1 MTLILPIVIAVALL
15 ALALGLEVDRAPLFI
30 LLILVFLGLGW
41 ELKRRMRIHP
51 AVVEPGPE
59 GPTAPSR
66 ADEILERMTEGVV
79 VLDETMRPVLANG
92 AARKML
98 GLHGAGLPARLP
110 QDEILGAAHRVLLT
124 QESAEEDVSV
134 WYPDRLT
141 IRVRSTPLE
150 DGSGIIAVLQDATEE
165 LRVQQVRKE
174 FVANASHELKSPVA
188 GLRALAEAITEA
200 MEDDPE
206 NATRFAHRLVEES
219 ERLSRLIVDLLDLS
233 RLENPSLVPRA
244 EVDLSQ
250 VTEREVEALR
260 GDAGEKAI
268 RLRLELPALP
278 ISVHGD
284 EAQLG
289 LIVRNLVENAIRY
302 TPDGGQI
309 EVRLGVI
316 GSDALLEVEDTGIGI
331 PLEAQKRI
339 FERFYRVDKARA
351 RDHGGTGLGLAIVK
365 HAVDLHGGTVAVESE
380 LGRGTTLSVRLPTS
394 TVVAQPRTPETV
406 EN

>member
-1 MTLILPIVIAVALL
+1 MSGTLGTTIGVALL
-15 ALALGLEVDRAPLFI
+15 SLVIGWVLGRR
-30 LLILVFLGLGW
+30 
-41 ELKRRMRIHP
+41 LKSRPQRPISS
-51 AVVEPGPE
+51 PE
-59 GPTAPSR
+59 KRSAPSR

-79 VLDETMRPVLANG
+79 VLDGAMRPVLANG

-98 GLHGAGLPARLP
+98 GLHAGNLPAKLP
-110 QDEILGAAHRVLLT
+110 QDEILAATRRALIT
-124 QESAEEDVSV
+124 EGSTEEDVSV

-141 IRVRSTPLE
+141 LRVRSTPLD

-200 MEDDPE
+200 IEDDPE

-219 ERLSRLIVDLLDLS
+219 ERLSRLTVDLLDLS
-233 RLENPSLVPRA
+233 RLENPASSPRSQI
-244 EVDLSQ
+244 DLA
-250 VTEREVEALR
+250 VLTEREVQELR
-260 GDAGEKAI
+260 GDAAEKVI
-268 RLRLELPALP
+268 RLRLELAAHVT
-278 ISVHGD
+278 VHGD

-302 TPDGGQI
+302 TPDGGQVEI
-309 EVRLGVI
+309 RLGVT
-316 GSDALLEVEDTGIGI
+316 GPEAVLEIEDTGIGI
-331 PLEAQKRI
+331 PLEAQSRI

-365 HAVDLHGGTVAVESE
+365 HAVDLHGGTVNVASE
-380 LGRGTTLSVRLPTS
+380 FGRGTTFSVRLPV
-394 TVVAQPRTPETV
+394 TVTQPRTPETM
-406 EN
+406 EH